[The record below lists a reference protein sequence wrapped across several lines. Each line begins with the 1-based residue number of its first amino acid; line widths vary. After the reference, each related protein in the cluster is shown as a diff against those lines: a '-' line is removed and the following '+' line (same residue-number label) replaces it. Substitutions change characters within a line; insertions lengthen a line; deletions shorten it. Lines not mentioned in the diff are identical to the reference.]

1 MTRVFFARS
10 HDADIPASDILGKP
24 VHEHVLENLRAC
36 DAGGAAN
43 GVLVLG
49 RETWLSANAV
59 DALLSRAAGEDAAVS
74 VTAVNVGAGAASPRG
89 DVCAIYFPSGHSA
102 SPAPEDRAEVSATL
116 AELAERAQPVRISA
130 MELDWTDPPRHVRSI
145 ADRADV
151 ERAVMYARALALL
164 RGGVRVRD
172 PRSLLV
178 RGALTCGA
186 DVEIDANV
194 IIEGAVTLGE
204 GVRIGSN
211 VSLTD
216 CSIGDRTLV
225 RAYSLV
231 EKAEIGADS
240 AVGPYGRIRPGS
252 IIGDSVRI
260 GNFVE
265 IKNSTIGAGG
275 RISHLAF
282 VGDSTLGRSVTIGA
296 GTITCNH
303 NWGRSAHTHIGDG
316 AYIGSGCELVAPL
329 TIGENATV
337 GAGSTIT
344 SDVEPGKLA
353 IARSKQVVVS
363 GWERPSGGSSAD
375 GDR

>member
-1 MTRVFFARS
+1 MTKVLFAR
-10 HDADIPASDILGKP
+10 AEGAGIPGSDILGKP
-24 VHEHVLENLRAC
+24 VHEHVLENVRAC
-36 DAGGAAN
+36 AAGGGAH

-49 RETWLSANAV
+49 RETWLSAKAV
-59 DALLSRAAGEDAAVS
+59 DALISRAAREDAAVS
-74 VTAVNVGAGAASPRG
+74 VAAVNVGATSSIGS
-89 DVCAIYFPSGHSA
+89 VCAIYFPPGHPA
-102 SPAPEDRAEVSATL
+102 SPALEDRTDDAATL
-116 AELAERAQPVRISA
+116 AEWTEHARPVPVAA
-130 MELDWTDPPRHVRSI
+130 MELDWTDPPRYVLSVLDRSDI
-145 ADRADV
+145 

-164 RGGVRVRD
+164 GGGVRVRD

-178 RGALTCGA
+178 RGALRCGPN
-186 DVEIDANV
+186 VEIDANV
-194 IIEGAVTLGE
+194 IIEGSVTLGA

-216 CSIGDRTLV
+216 CTIGDRTLV

-240 AVGPYGRIRPGS
+240 ALGPYGRIRPGS
-252 IIGDSVRI
+252 IIGDSVMI

-275 RISHLAF
+275 RINHLAF
-282 VGDSTLGRSVTIGA
+282 VGDSTLGKSVTIGA

-303 NWGRSAHTHIGDG
+303 NWGQSAHTHIGDG
-316 AYIGSGCELVAPL
+316 AYIGSGCELVAPI

-344 SDVEPGKLA
+344 SDVEPGKLT
-353 IARSKQVVVS
+353 IARSKQVVVPR
-363 GWERPSGGSSAD
+363 WKRPTGGSGGDA
-375 GDR
+375 GG

>member
-1 MTRVFFARS
+1 MMKVLFSRAQG
-10 HDADIPASDILGKP
+10 ASPTVLDILGGP
-24 VHEHVLENLRAC
+24 LHQHVRDNVRAY
-36 DAGGAAN
+36 ASGGGAAE

-49 RETWLSANAV
+49 RETWLSTTAV
-59 DALLSRAAGEDAAVS
+59 DALLSRAAGSTAAVC
-74 VTAVNVGAGAASPRG
+74 VVAVNAMGAGSPG
-89 DVCAIYFPSGHSA
+89 EACAIYYPSEHSA
-102 SPAPEDRAEVSATL
+102 SPALKDGDDVPTTL
-116 AELAERAQPVRISA
+116 AELTERADPVRVSA
-130 MELDWTDPPRHVRSI
+130 MELDWADPPRYVRSI

-151 ERAVMYARALALL
+151 ERAVIYGRALALL

-172 PRSLLV
+172 PRNLLV
-178 RGALTCGA
+178 RGVLTCGA
-186 DVEIDANV
+186 NVEIDANV

-216 CSIGDRTLV
+216 CTIGERTLV

-252 IIGDSVRI
+252 IIGDSVMI

-282 VGDSTLGRSVTIGA
+282 VGDSTLGKSVTIGA

-303 NWGRSAHTHIGDG
+303 NWGKSAHTHIGDG
-316 AYIGSGCELVAPL
+316 AYIGSGCELIAPL

-353 IARSKQVVVS
+353 IARSKQVVVAR
-363 GWERPSGGSSAD
+363 WKRPPEPPGGD

>member
-1 MTRVFFARS
+1 MTRVLFARS
-10 HDADIPASDILGKP
+10 HGANIPASDILDKP
-24 VHEHVLENLRAC
+24 VHEHVLENIRAC
-36 DAGGAAN
+36 AAGGAAH

-49 RETWLSANAV
+49 RKTWLSANAL
-59 DALLSRAAGEDAAVS
+59 DALISRTAGEDAAVS
-74 VTAVNVGAGAASPRG
+74 VTAVNARAGAAYAIG
-89 DVCAIYFPSGHSA
+89 DLCAIYFPSGHSA
-102 SPAPEDRAEVSATL
+102 SPALEDRADVSATL
-116 AELAERAQPVRISA
+116 AELAERAQPVLVSA
-130 MELDWTDPPRHVRSI
+130 MDLDWTDPPRHVLSVLDHSDI
-145 ADRADV
+145 
-151 ERAVMYARALALL
+151 ERAVLYGRARALL

-172 PRSLLV
+172 PRSLLI
-178 RGALTCGA
+178 RGVLKCGPN
-186 DVEIDANV
+186 VEIDANV
-194 IIEGAVTLGE
+194 IIEGTVTLGE

-216 CSIGDRTLV
+216 CTIGDRTLV

-252 IIGDSVRI
+252 IIGDSVAI

-282 VGDSTLGRSVTIGA
+282 VGDSTLGKSVTIGA

-303 NWGRSAHTHIGDG
+303 NWGQSAHTHIGDG
-316 AYIGSGCELVAPL
+316 AYIGSGCQLVAPL

-344 SDVEPGKLA
+344 SDVEPGKLT

-363 GWERPSGGSSAD
+363 QWKRPTGESGGDA
-375 GDR
+375 GG